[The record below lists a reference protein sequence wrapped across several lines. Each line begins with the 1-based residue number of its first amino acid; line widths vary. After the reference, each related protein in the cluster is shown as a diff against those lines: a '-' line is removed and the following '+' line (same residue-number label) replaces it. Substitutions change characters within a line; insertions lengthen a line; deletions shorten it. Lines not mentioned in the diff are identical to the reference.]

1 MRLAKLFGGSAEG
14 WLNWQDR
21 CELWLAH
28 DRAAEQLEAI
38 TPLDPDTRLSVVEGE
53 PLDPEIIKELR
64 RRMDDLDDPRRWV
77 VVSTH
82 GDEEVPLDEQS
93 LTRMFYEV
101 ESGCYCMDLLGAT
114 PFKSQDVAES
124 VAAALGARKRV
135 IELSTRDLG
144 KRRRDEEADSA
155 VRKHFF
161 ENAGQGMSEFDIDA
175 YLSNRTDMVA
185 FLSVAAEEGDR
196 EIISIAV
203 ADVMQAMTAQTSV
216 EYLRARG
223 ALGDATCP
231 DAGEQAHQPGSRTV
245 D

>member
-1 MRLAKLFGGSAEG
+1 
-14 WLNWQDR
+14 
-21 CELWLAH
+21 
-28 DRAAEQLEAI
+28 
-38 TPLDPDTRLSVVEGE
+38 
-53 PLDPEIIKELR
+53 
-64 RRMDDLDDPRRWV
+64 
-77 VVSTH
+77 
-82 GDEEVPLDEQS
+82 
-93 LTRMFYEV
+93 
-101 ESGCYCMDLLGAT
+101 
-114 PFKSQDVAES
+114 
-124 VAAALGARKRV
+124 
-135 IELSTRDLG
+135 LSTRDLG

-155 VRKHFF
+155 LRKHFF